1 MFRRLTS
8 TSLIGIACLASSV
21 SYANFAGFGNYEMI
35 TKDRLYSHLEFI
47 ASDLLQGRDT
57 PSAGLDLAA
66 LYIASQLKLMGATPA
81 GENGTFFQTLTWGRN
96 RLDVENSSISING
109 STVTLG
115 TGALPTSFAPIDTTA
130 EIVYVPSGWSNSEK
144 GVNPFNGID
153 VKNKIVITDG
163 AGPEGVDRRELFASW
178 DRADVSAK
186 KAGAVALINLAQNPN
201 TANWQRSMDRIKSGG
216 RFAVIDPKDS
226 SFPVI
231 TLSTE
236 ASSSLFEAPVSEVSA
251 EGIKNAKLK
260 PGAKL
265 SIKMAVI
272 QERQT
277 AKNVIAMIPGSDP
290 TLKKEFVGVGAHY
303 DHVGV
308 GNPDATGDTIFNGA
322 DDDGSGTVAML
333 EMANALAKGTR
344 PKRSVVFVWHCGE
357 EKGLVGSR
365 YFANNPTLD
374 LKQMKFMVNIDMI
387 GMAKKEGDT
396 NPQNAKLAALN
407 EVYLIGPKTISSTM
421 RPIID
426 MVNDKV
432 HKMKLNDFY
441 DRIDDPE
448 RIFYRSDHISYIEKG
463 VPAVFFFSGIHEN
476 YHRQSDEIEA
486 INFDQLLLN
495 TQTIF
500 AITYQMAML
509 DKTPVI
515 DKVIPGIGN

>member
-1 MFRRLTS
+1 M
-8 TSLIGIACLASSV
+8 
-21 SYANFAGFGNYEMI
+21 
-35 TKDRLYSHLEFI
+35 
-47 ASDLLQGRDT
+47 
-57 PSAGLDLAA
+57 
-66 LYIASQLKLMGATPA
+66 
-81 GENGTFFQTLTWGRN
+81 
-96 RLDVENSSISING
+96 
-109 STVTLG
+109 
-115 TGALPTSFAPIDTTA
+115 
-130 EIVYVPSGWSNSEK
+130 
-144 GVNPFNGID
+144 
-153 VKNKIVITDG
+153 
-163 AGPEGVDRRELFASW
+163 
-178 DRADVSAK
+178 
-186 KAGAVALINLAQNPN
+186 
-201 TANWQRSMDRIKSGG
+201 
-216 RFAVIDPKDS
+216 
-226 SFPVI
+226 
-231 TLSTE
+231 
-236 ASSSLFEAPVSEVSA
+236 
-251 EGIKNAKLK
+251 
-260 PGAKL
+260 
-265 SIKMAVI
+265 
-272 QERQT
+272 
-277 AKNVIAMIPGSDP
+277 
-290 TLKKEFVGVGAHY
+290 KKEFVGVGAHY

-365 YFANNPTLD
+365 YFANNPTFD